1 MKLEIY
7 EEIVSMLKCLI
18 KDTKFEN
25 HTYTVGGCERDR
37 ILGNEIKDIDI
48 VVDLPR
54 GGIELAEYLH
64 DTGWLVH
71 KPVVYE
77 NFGTV
82 MFSLVDF
89 PDIELEAV
97 HTRKET
103 YRGDSRNP
111 ETAFGTIEEDC
122 QRRDFTV
129 NAIYRNVSTGTL
141 HDFNGNSRK
150 DLLNKEIR
158 ACGDPDVVF
167 IEDSLRILRA
177 FRFVDRLD
185 FRLDGLT
192 FLGMNKHCDRLSIIS
207 QERITDEFSKI
218 LLGNDPTYMFGGMLG
233 PTLKKYIF
241 PVLDEAG
248 LSKIFNVSL
257 KQNLKRC
264 PKDLIVRLA
273 VLFKN
278 LGTTT
283 IEILMRSM
291 KYSNDQIKE
300 VCFLVEKGTKYKDYT
315 FIKPTVRQ
323 IMFECKNFSRFC
335 RLTSFLEAI
344 EKKGNELKLTG
355 MFEVGDIMFGYKLP
369 VNGDDIMKEYNLE
382 PGPLIKEILDYLQTQ
397 CFFNPYNSRDTL
409 LKSVQGILDLKKSME

>member
-158 ACGDPDVVF
+158 ACGDPDVIF
-167 IEDSLRILRA
+167 GEDPLRILRA
-177 FRFVDRLD
+177 FRFTDRLD

-192 FLGMNKHCDRLSIIS
+192 FLGMDKHCDRLSIIS

-241 PVLDEAG
+241 PVLDENG
-248 LSKIFNVSL
+248 LSKIFNISL

-273 VLFKN
+273 VLFSN
-278 LGTTT
+278 LGITT

-300 VCFLVEKGTKYKDYT
+300 VCFLVEKGNKYKDYT

-344 EKKGNELKLTG
+344 EKKGNELKLIG
-355 MFEVGDIMFGYKLP
+355 MFEVGDVMFGYKLP

-397 CFFNPYNSRDTL
+397 CFFNPYISKDTL
-409 LKSVQGILDLKKSME
+409 LKSVQGILDLKKSM